1 MPRLDGRLDPLP
13 GIKTHRQPDYPPL
26 PRPCACAGSQRLG
39 HSQQQKGEEED
50 TVQGIQAPQ
59 TFEIPWSQAILAS
72 RGDAVC
78 SISRK
83 SWQGKTTR
91 TETDSTHCSI
101 LRASEVGQPGASVK
115 YELHITFKT
124 IRSGPVVRSSV
135 RLPYPV
141 NTDWSVAV
149 ICPEGS
155 DVANAALAAGAI
167 AVGEET
173 LFEKIRKEEIDF
185 DRLICHEKSEK
196 ALNKAGLGRILGPK
210 GLMPSQRMKTIVSDV
225 SKSIKDLAG
234 AADYRERSGVIH
246 LAIGQLGYTPDQLKA
261 NITTLM
267 KKIKSEA
274 AEIAEDS
281 LKEIH
286 EVVLSTTMGPALS
299 LNGKLSDEET
309 TVKVEDVSTV
319 M

>member
-1 MPRLDGRLDPLP
+1 MAPLDR
-13 GIKTHRQPDYPPL
+13 
-26 PRPCACAGSQRLG
+26 C
-39 HSQQQKGEEED
+39 
-50 TVQGIQAPQ
+50 
-59 TFEIPWSQAILAS
+59 LAS
-72 RGDAVC
+72 MAGLTLRA
-78 SISRK
+78 SRPLANQTIPRYLAPALVQVRNASVIRSK
-83 SWQGKTTR
+83 KEKKKKPLSKEYKRHKLSKYPDHKQYSLLEAMR
-91 TETDSTHCSI
+91 I

-155 DVANAALAAGAI
+155 DIANAALAAGAV

-173 LFEKIRKEEIDF
+173 LFEKIRKEEINF

-196 ALNKAGLGRILGPK
+196 ALNKAALGRILGPK

-261 NITTLM
+261 NISTLM
-267 KKIKSEA
+267 KKIKAEA

-281 LKEIH
+281 LKEVH

-299 LNGKLSDEET
+299 LSGKLSDETT
-309 TVKVEDVSTV
+309 TVKAEDVSTV